1 MSQKI
6 NVLIEKD
13 ADGYYAYCPELPGC
27 QTQGNTFEE
36 VMTNIRE
43 AAELYLETL
52 SPKERRSLSR
62 KQILSTA
69 LEVSVA

>member
-27 QTQGNTFEE
+27 QTQGDTFDE
-36 VMTNIRE
+36 VMANIRE
-43 AAELYLETL
+43 AA
-52 SPKERRSLSR
+52 
-62 KQILSTA
+62 
-69 LEVSVA
+69 